1 MEQNNAAIQH
11 IDTLSRSRYSIK
23 QEGNQVEQTIE
34 DKHKGILEFV
44 LEEIENELETEEE
57 TKVQELKEDELESA
71 IISVSNNETL
81 QFDTSW
87 VNPMSDRSNPI
98 TDKVNHPI
106 CAEDREQLKKNTI
119 TDKLHTLETL
129 EHVKLEKQNL
139 KEQERH
145 LYQEIRIRELALDNE
160 IVLLEGREK
169 NLNMQS
175 DQLLKEKKLLE
186 EEKTSL
192 KREKKGCAISRVRKI
207 TILMRG

>member
-44 LEEIENELETEEE
+44 LEEIENE
-57 TKVQELKEDELESA
+57 
-71 IISVSNNETL
+71 
-81 QFDTSW
+81 DTSW

-160 IVLLEGREK
+160 
-169 NLNMQS
+169 
-175 DQLLKEKKLLE
+175 
-186 EEKTSL
+186 
-192 KREKKGCAISRVRKI
+192 
-207 TILMRG
+207 